1 MVVEKSDHIGLNMGD
16 IEIFPLPIKF
26 SLYNY
31 LNIIFPTMS
40 PVEIISHE
48 QKYLP
53 QTKKMT
59 RRICRI
65 YFISR

>member
-31 LNIIFPTMS
+31 LNIIFLTIS
-40 PVEIISHE
+40 SVDIASHE
-48 QKYLP
+48 QKQQVP
-53 QTKKMT
+53 
-59 RRICRI
+59 
-65 YFISR
+65 